1 MALPLAR
8 ARAEF
13 AGTAGYLAA
22 ASMGLPCRGTVAALQ
37 EDLAACFAGERT
49 PADYD
54 AAVAA
59 GRALYARLVG
69 VDVEDV
75 AVGSQTSVLASVVA
89 GWLPTGSQVLTVEGE
104 FTSMTY
110 PFLVRPDL
118 RVRAVPMVDLPNAIR
133 DGTTL
138 VAFSYVQSA
147 TGDVADIEAV
157 VDQARR
163 HGARTFCDVTQAAGV
178 HPVDAGQLDIT
189 VCHAYKWLCAP
200 RGAAFLT
207 VCEDLHEEIRPVQA
221 GWYAGRDVWT
231 SIYGL
236 TPDPAP
242 GARRFDVSPVWSA
255 WVGAVPALELFTAVD
270 VAEVWRHS
278 ADLGAA
284 TLEAL
289 GEPVRRQAIV
299 TLADPDGAR
308 LRTLAAA
315 GVRASGRDGRLRLAF
330 HLWNDEDDVERVVR
344 ALHPTGSTT

>member
-59 GRALYARLVG
+59 GRARYARLVG

-89 GWLPTGSQVLTVEGE
+89 GWLPTGSEVLTVEGE

-118 RVRAVPMVDLPNAIR
+118 IVRAVPLPGLAEAVH

-147 TGDVADIEAV
+147 TGDVADIDAV
-157 VDQARR
+157 ARQAQR
-163 HGARTFCDVTQAAGV
+163 HGARTVCHVTQAAGV
-178 HPVDAGQLDIT
+178 HPVDAAKFDLT

-207 VCEDLHEEIRPVQA
+207 VRGCLAEEIRPVQA
-221 GWYAGRDVWT
+221 GWYAGRDVWGST
-231 SIYGL
+231 YGHTL
-236 TPDPAP
+236 DLAP
-242 GARRFDVSPVWSA
+242 GARRFDVSPVW
-255 WVGAVPALELFTAVD
+255 P
-270 VAEVWRHS
+270 
-278 ADLGAA
+278 
-284 TLEAL
+284 
-289 GEPVRRQAIV
+289 
-299 TLADPDGAR
+299 
-308 LRTLAAA
+308 
-315 GVRASGRDGRLRLAF
+315 
-330 HLWNDEDDVERVVR
+330 
-344 ALHPTGSTT
+344 

>member
-1 MALPLAR
+1 MALSPAQ

-13 AGTAGYLAA
+13 GATAGYLAA
-22 ASMGLPCRGTVAALQ
+22 ASMGLPCRGTVAALR
-37 EDLAACFAGERT
+37 EDLAATFAGERT
-49 PADYD
+49 PVDYD
-54 AAVAA
+54 EAVAT

-69 VDVEDV
+69 VAAEDV
-75 AVGSQTSVLASVVA
+75 ATGSQTSVLAAVVA
-89 GWLPTGSQVLTVEGE
+89 ASLPAGSEVLTVEGE

-118 RVRAVPMVDLPNAIR
+118 IVRAVPLPGLAEAVH

-147 TGDVADIEAV
+147 TGDVADIDAV
-157 VDQARR
+157 ARQAQR

-178 HPVDAGQLDIT
+178 HPVDAAKFDLT

-207 VCEDLHEEIRPVQA
+207 VRGCLAEEIRPVQA
-221 GWYAGRDVWT
+221 GWYAGRDVWGST
-231 SIYGL
+231 YGHTL
-236 TPDPAP
+236 DLAP
-242 GARRFDVSPVWSA
+242 GARRFDVSPVWPA
-255 WVGAVPALELFTAVD
+255 WVGAVPALELFTSLD

-278 ADLGAA
+278 AALAA
-284 TLEAL
+284 STLEAL

-299 TLADPDGAR
+299 TLPDEDGAQ
-308 LRTLAAA
+308 LRALTAA
-315 GVRASGRDGRLRLAF
+315 GVRASGRAGRLRLAF

-344 ALHPTGSTT
+344 ALHRARTTA